1 MARDKIP
8 TTPAIRALR
17 QAKADFT
24 AHTYAYVERG
34 GTAASAA
41 ALGVDEHRVIKTLV
55 MHDEQKRPLVVLMH
69 GDREVSTKALA
80 RALGVK
86 SVAPCP
92 PKVARKHSGYQVGG
106 TSPFGLRKPLPVYC
120 EGTILALDRLI
131 INGGKRGLLVEITP
145 AVLIALA
152 APTAVS
158 VTA

>member
-1 MARDKIP
+1 MPKNKIP

-17 QAKADFT
+17 AAGVDFT
-24 AHTYAYVERG
+24 PHSYTYVERG

-55 MHDEQKRPLVVLMH
+55 MHDAQKQPLVVLMH
-69 GDREVSTKALA
+69 GDKAVSTKALA

-86 SVAPCP
+86 SVEPCP
-92 PKVARKHSGYQVGG
+92 PPVAQKHSGYRVGG

-120 EGTILALDRLI
+120 EASILALDRLI

-145 AVLIALA
+145 AVLTALVS
-152 APTAVS
+152 PTPVQVA
-158 VTA
+158 T